1 MDGVIS
7 YSARNTRP
15 RSSVGSGSGGGDVE
29 DILKRLGNVETGVSE
44 SRSEVSAILAV
55 IPHLATK
62 ADVADVRAAVAE
74 ARADVLEQVGQVRA
88 DLSAGLG
95 QAQAN
100 LAAAETA
107 IIKWIIATVLASAAL
122 AFTIAKF
129 VH

>member
-1 MDGVIS
+1 M
-7 YSARNTRP
+7 
-15 RSSVGSGSGGGDVE
+15 E

-44 SRSEVSAILAV
+44 LRSDVSAVLAI

-62 ADVADVRAAVAE
+62 ADVADVRVDLSA
-74 ARADVLEQVGQVRA
+74 QIGQLRA
-88 DLSAGLG
+88 DLSAGMG